1 MVFFPCQNWAQLEFH
16 EFWADGHASSVM
28 SLILSLD
35 CTRTSTCV
43 IVAAADSCA
52 GDEHATVI
60 KDVEPSVSSW
70 LWATFT
76 DLKTS

>member
-1 MVFFPCQNWAQLEFH
+1 
-16 EFWADGHASSVM
+16 M